1 MIQYYHMSILRRKY
15 WWRAVLTS
23 KITLA
28 LVLVACL
35 ALSFSVYDRYVIE
48 RKMAERRVQKEQE
61 LQALEVRKN
70 ELEEKVEYL
79 KDDRGVESE
88 VRRHF
93 DVAREGEQVIVL
105 VESESKTKNFS
116 STSFSTKVEKEE
128 GGFWDWLLFW
138 R

>member
-1 MIQYYHMSILRRKY
+1 MSILRRKY